1 MLLNKDTKMYFNSI
15 LPNVLYILKKNDDVY
30 SFKENLFYR
39 RSQAIIFL
47 YIFFEV
53 NILNVTF
60 PYF

>member
-1 MLLNKDTKMYFNSI
+1 MYCIFK
-15 LPNVLYILKKNDDVY
+15 KKNDDVY
-30 SFKENLFYR
+30 SFKESLFYR